1 MWDKQRGEGAECEQV
16 DCFKMRVERK
26 LKEHGVKDAKTQDA
40 RCRMQSNT
48 LRLRLSPSH
57 NLHTYSSQPW

>member
-26 LKEHGVKDAKTQDA
+26 LKEHGRERCKDARRKMQDA
-40 RCRMQSNT
+40 VEYAQAQAQTRQRAK
-48 LRLRLSPSH
+48 L
-57 NLHTYSSQPW
+57 